1 MIIYFTLGHVDIYM
15 NGGMMQ
21 PKCTWPSME
30 IAGLKDISDLAAIS
44 MDGKNNYLPLI
55 KCDWL
60 KEKRENIY
68 IRNYRELEFEDYLF

>member
-1 MIIYFTLGHVDIYM
+1 MYFTILTVLSCGYFLKLGHVDIYM

-44 MDGKNNYLPLI
+44 MDGKNNYLT
-55 KCDWL
+55 L
-60 KEKRENIY
+60 KKM
-68 IRNYRELEFEDYLF
+68 